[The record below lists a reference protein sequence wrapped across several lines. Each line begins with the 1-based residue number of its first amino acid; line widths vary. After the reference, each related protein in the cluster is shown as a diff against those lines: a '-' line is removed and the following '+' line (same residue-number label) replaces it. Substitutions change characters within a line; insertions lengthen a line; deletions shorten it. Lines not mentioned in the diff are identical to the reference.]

1 MKVDSGL
8 SGIQELDSSKAHAF
22 RRAIT
27 LKSNPLKRTYLR
39 KQVIHHIFQQLY
51 LGAITLELGTDV
63 LTNTSLLSL
72 TTTDNTTVHGTR
84 DAVLLLDVELGKSVL
99 YASRGQSRK
108 LRSYTEASRIS
119 L

>member
-1 MKVDSGL
+1 MFGIDCL
-8 SGIQELDSSKAHAF
+8 SQTRHSIFLQAEQSLVAILCLIQSS
-22 RRAIT
+22 
-27 LKSNPLKRTYLR
+27 LSYS
-39 KQVIHHIFQQLY
+39 
-51 LGAITLELGTDV
+51 LELGTDIF
-63 LTNTSLLSL
+63 TNTSLLSL